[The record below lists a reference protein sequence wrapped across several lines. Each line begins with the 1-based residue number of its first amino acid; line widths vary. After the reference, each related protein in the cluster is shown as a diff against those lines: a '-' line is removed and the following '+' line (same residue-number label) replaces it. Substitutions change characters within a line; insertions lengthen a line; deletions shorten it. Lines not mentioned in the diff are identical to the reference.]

1 MGIIKEEV
9 KEDIR
14 EGHFSR
20 KVNTMQEAL
29 KDTNATIDRYKIME
43 FVSLEEEAFCKF
55 ACSFL
60 EEYPFLA
67 GKGDIGCDLE
77 VFLQG
82 RDYSSLNKE
91 ERQMYNEACYR
102 ECVAIYCPNQ
112 RLCFVVDPQ
121 GYDYARYV
129 HITAYQNLI

>member
-1 MGIIKEEV
+1 MGISKDAV
-9 KEDIR
+9 KDVIR

-29 KDTNATIDRYKIME
+29 VDANATIDRYKIIE
-43 FVSLEEEAFCKF
+43 FVSLEEEAFCEF
-55 ACSFL
+55 ACGFL

-77 VFLQG
+77 VFQG
-82 RDYSSLNKE
+82 RDYAWLSKE
-91 ERQMYNEACYR
+91 ERQLYNEFCYR
-102 ECVAIYCPNQ
+102 ECVAVHCPTQ

-121 GYDYARYV
+121 GYEYARYV